1 MNDFVC
7 FNAKMSQLNTGGPS
21 SSCEI
26 IIMRNESHSQIIKD
40 YLRSLLGIKKVSQ
53 ILNKNTSPHIREALR
68 ASLTY
73 VINLEMNARLYVRKL
88 GAAGIV
94 RILLVVVNIS
104 VVYKSHQKQG

>member
-53 ILNKNTSPHIREALR
+53 ILNKNTSPHIRALR

-73 VINLEMNARLYVRKL
+73 IINLEMDNSLKWVL
-88 GAAGIV
+88 
-94 RILLVVVNIS
+94 S
-104 VVYKSHQKQG
+104 T